1 MASELILVIDDSPT
15 IIKVVELVLTKAGFK
30 VQTTQDGE
38 TGVALA
44 KQLKPDLILLDFVM
58 PKMNGYQ
65 VCKELSQDEEL
76 KSIPVVLMS
85 AKGEQVG
92 ERFVKVMGIVDYITK
107 PFSPE
112 AITAVVTH
120 ALEKSKGDEEDP
132 TAVPLAKPAGP
143 QPEELQD
150 DADREQQ
157 VWKEAMSKLRG
168 SISRAVASSLIA
180 APELSG
186 VAPDTQVL
194 VESIKNTLT
203 NSFLEGCIGE
213 LRTTVP
219 DLMSGEVSLSGTLS
233 VIPTGEVLT
242 ILASQK
248 QAGILTM
255 SKSAAKVDVFF
266 KAGRVVM
273 ASAAGISDEYLLG
286 RYIIELELMTK
297 EELDEFIAGLPPR
310 SHLLG
315 LQLVKSGRLQL
326 EQVKTAMA
334 KQTREICYE
343 LLTWRTG
350 KFTFVST
357 RDLPA
362 IAEEAGLDLSVDAI
376 LLEGFRRVDDWHL
389 IEQEIDDFE
398 LVLLRNDDAINQVGR
413 ARLVREELTV
423 LELVNGRNT
432 IRDIIRQSRMSSFD
446 VTKLLYRLLSAKLIR
461 KKVSPV
467 AV

>member
-38 TGVALA
+38 TGIALA
-44 KQLKPDLILLDFVM
+44 KQIKPDLILLDFVM

-65 VCKELSQDEEL
+65 VCKELSQDEDL

-120 ALEKSKGDEEDP
+120 AIEKFKDNEDP
-132 TAVPLAKPAGP
+132 TAVPVAKPPVP
-143 QPEELQD
+143 QPEELAE

-157 VWKEAMSKLRG
+157 AWKEAMSKLRG
-168 SISRAVASSLIA
+168 SVSRAVASSLIS

-186 VAPDTQVL
+186 VVSDTQFL
-194 VESIKNTLT
+194 VENIKNTLT
-203 NSFLEGCIGE
+203 NSFLEGVIGE

-242 ILASQK
+242 ILSSQR
-248 QAGILTM
+248 QSGTLTM
-255 SKSAAKVDVFF
+255 SKNAAKVDVFF
-266 KAGRVVM
+266 KGGQVVM
-273 ASAAGISDEYLLG
+273 ATAAGISDEYLLG
-286 RYIIELELMTK
+286 RYVIELELMTK
-297 EELDEFIAGLPPR
+297 DELDEFIAGLPPR

-315 LQLVKSGRLQL
+315 LQLVKSGRLTL

-343 LLTWRTG
+343 LLNWRTG

-398 LVLLRNDDAINQVGR
+398 VVLLRNDDAINLVGR
-413 ARLVREELTV
+413 NKLVREELTV
-423 LELVNGRNT
+423 LELVNGRNS
-432 IRDIIRQSRMSSFD
+432 IRDVIRQSRMSSFD

>member
-120 ALEKSKGDEEDP
+120 AIEKFRENEDP
-132 TAVPLAKPAGP
+132 TAVPQAKPAVQ

-157 VWKEAMSKLRG
+157 AWKEALSKLRG
-168 SISRAVASSLIA
+168 SISRAVASNLIS
-180 APELSG
+180 APELAGAVS
-186 VAPDTQVL
+186 DTQTL

-203 NSFLEGCIGE
+203 NGFLEGCIGE

-255 SKSAAKVDVFF
+255 SKNAAKVDVFF
-266 KAGRVVM
+266 KGGQVVM
-273 ASAAGISDEYLLG
+273 AAAAGISDEYLLG

-432 IRDIIRQSRMSSFD
+432 VRDIIRQSRMSSFD

>member
-30 VQTTQDGE
+30 VQTTMDGE
-38 TGVALA
+38 TGIQLA
-44 KQLKPDLILLDFVM
+44 KDLKPALILLDFVM

-65 VCKELSQDEEL
+65 VCKELSSDPDL
-76 KSIPVVLMS
+76 RSIPVVLMS

-120 ALEKSKGDEEDP
+120 ALAKYQENEGD
-132 TAVPLAKPAGP
+132 TAVPVLSPVTVDPA
-143 QPEELQD
+143 ELQD
-150 DADREQQ
+150 DADKEQQ
-157 VWKEAMSKLRG
+157 AWKEALSKFRG
-168 SISRAVASSLIA
+168 TVSRAVAGNLIA
-180 APELSG
+180 APEISG
-186 VAPDTQVL
+186 VVDNTQSL
-194 VESIKNTLT
+194 VDIIKNTLT

-219 DLMSGEVSLSGTLS
+219 DLMTGEVALSGTLS

-242 ILASQK
+242 ILSSQR
-248 QAGILTM
+248 QNGILTL
-255 SKSAAKVDVFF
+255 SKNAAKVDVFF
-266 KAGRVVM
+266 RNGQIVM
-273 ASAAGISDEYLLG
+273 AAAAGISDEYLLG

-315 LQLVKSGRLQL
+315 LQLVKSGRLSL
-326 EQVKTAMA
+326 DQVKTAMS

-343 LLTWRTG
+343 LINWHSG
-350 KFTFVST
+350 KFMFVST

-398 LVLLRNDDAINQVGR
+398 MVLLRNDDAINQMGR
-413 ARLVREELTV
+413 TRLAREELTV
-423 LELVNGRNT
+423 LELVNGRNS
-432 IRDIIRQSRMSSFD
+432 IRDIIRHSRMSSFD

>member
-38 TGVALA
+38 TGIALA
-44 KQLKPDLILLDFVM
+44 KQIKPNLILLDFVM

-120 ALEKSKGDEEDP
+120 ALEKFQDNEDP
-132 TAVPLAKPAGP
+132 TAVPVAKPSVQQP
-143 QPEELQD
+143 QDLQE

-157 VWKEAMSKLRG
+157 AWKEAMSKLRG
-168 SISRAVASSLIA
+168 SISRAVASTLIS

-186 VAPDTQVL
+186 VVSDTQFL
-194 VESIKNTLT
+194 VENIKNTLT

-242 ILASQK
+242 ILASQR
-248 QAGILTM
+248 QSGILTM
-255 SKSAAKVDVFF
+255 SKSAAKVDVYF
-266 KAGRVVM
+266 KGGQVVM
-273 ASAAGISDEYLLG
+273 AAAAGISDEYLLG
-286 RYIIELELMTK
+286 RYVIELELMTK
-297 EELDEFIAGLPPR
+297 DELDDFIAGLPPR

-315 LQLVKSGRLQL
+315 LQLVKSGRLTL

-343 LLTWRTG
+343 LLNWRTG

-398 LVLLRNDDAINQVGR
+398 IVLLRNDDAINLVGR
-413 ARLVREELTV
+413 NRLVREELTV